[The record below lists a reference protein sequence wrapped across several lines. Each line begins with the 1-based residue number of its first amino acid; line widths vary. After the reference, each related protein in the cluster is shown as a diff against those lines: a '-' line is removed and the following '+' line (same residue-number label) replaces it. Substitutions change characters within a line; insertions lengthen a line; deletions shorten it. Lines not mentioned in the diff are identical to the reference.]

1 MPQDD
6 ATEERISAE
15 SRPSRHCNDGVA
27 RALPLLLLLLVLLT
41 AACKPQATA
50 SKAPPPALE
59 VTTTQVV
66 PRDVAITYSYAGR
79 IAAFR
84 TVEVRARVG
93 GILLQRHYLEGDRV
107 NAGDIL
113 FQIDPAPYQAA
124 AARAAALVRQQ
135 QAQRDKA
142 RRDVWRTSALLAS
155 HAGTQVARD
164 DALSALDIAEAGL
177 AAAQADLQTQMLNLN
192 YTKVTAPLSGVTSLE
207 IVPEGSVV
215 DTGTDNNPLTR
226 IAQTDPAYVSFAFD
240 PDELV
245 EIRVLT
251 GTANPRLTA
260 AINIGGQRR
269 EGVVDFIDSRID
281 PSTGTVPG
289 RALFANGDAGLLP
302 GQFVRISLGGVT
314 LPHALTVPK
323 AAVEQDAGGAFV
335 YVADAGQARRV
346 EVALQHETD
355 SEWVVSGLHT
365 GEQIVTGGL
374 VNLREGS
381 RIRIVR
387 Q

>member
-1 MPQDD
+1 MTPRR
-6 ATEERISAE
+6 EPISAD
-15 SRPSRHCNDGVA
+15 SRPSRHCNDDVA
-27 RALPLLLLLLVLLT
+27 RALLLFFVLLT

-50 SKAPPPALE
+50 SEVPPPAPE

-66 PRDVAITYSYAGR
+66 PRGVAITYNYAGR
-79 IAAFR
+79 VTAFR

-124 AARAAALVRQQ
+124 VALAAALVRQQ

-142 RRDVWRTSALLAS
+142 QRDVWRTSVLLAS
-155 HAGTQVARD
+155 HVGTQVARD

-177 AAAQADLQTQMLNLN
+177 AAAQADLRTRLLNLN

-207 IVPEGSVV
+207 VVPEGSVV
-215 DTGTDNNPLTR
+215 GTGTDNNLLTR

-251 GTANPRLTA
+251 AAANPRLTA
-260 AINIGGQRR
+260 ALNIGGQRR
-269 EGVVDFIDSRID
+269 DGVVDFIDSQID
-281 PSTGTVPG
+281 LSTGTVPG

-323 AAVEQDAGGAFV
+323 TAVEQDAGGAFV

-346 EVALQHETD
+346 EIGLQHETD
-355 SEWVVSGLHT
+355 NEWVVSGLHT

-374 VNLREGS
+374 VNVREGS